1 MKRKLLIVCSLL
13 LLGAN
18 SFAQQGD
25 GGLPRGSELKASI
38 DARTFAAPNV
48 DLLRIEDAI
57 VDENKTGPWRF
68 GYNNTTNLNMSNSG
82 TWTILQNGGKIWQLR
97 LVCQNAL
104 TVNLTLDNVVIPEG
118 NELYVYNEN
127 KDFILGKFTSYHLS
141 NGELG
146 TELVPGNTAVIEY
159 YVAPKNKD
167 LIAQLN
173 INTVTHGYRT
183 AAEFQEKAFGG
194 SGGCNMN
201 ANCSDAN
208 PWDLQRRSAIM
219 LVSGSNGFCSA
230 ALINNT
236 LNDGKPYVLTANHC
250 YSNPASWI
258 FRFNWQISPENMNQS
273 NCSQNPGGNPTF
285 TSLSGGI
292 LRARRTPSDFCLV
305 EITTGLI
312 NGTVPNSYGAYF
324 AGWDNSD
331 SIPTSAVCFHFPSGD
346 IKKAAFDDAP
356 LVSGNGMFSSENNSQ
371 WEVEWDRNTT
381 TEGGSSGSPLFDQNG
396 RIIGQLWGG
405 GASCSNL
412 SAPDFY
418 GKVSYSWNP
427 SGSNSTNQLKFWL
440 DPNNDGLTVLDGF
453 NPTANIKVNQLVDF
467 KLYPNPSN
475 GIFTIE
481 LPQEY
486 TVNSDIIVLDLSGRI
501 LHSAVY
507 SSKSFDLN
515 LSNLSSGNYIL
526 KVINNE
532 KVITKNISIQYN

>member
-1 MKRKLLIVCSLL
+1 MKRKLIIVCSLL

-38 DARTFAAPNV
+38 EARTFAAPNV

-82 TWTILQNGGKIWQLR
+82 TWTVLQNGGKVWQLK

-146 TELVPGNTAVIEY
+146 TELVPGNTAIIEY

-183 AAEFQEKAFGG
+183 ATEFQEKAFGN

-250 YSNPASWI
+250 YSNPTSWI

-285 TSLSGGI
+285 TSLSGGV

-305 EITTGLI
+305 EITAGLI
-312 NGTVPNSYGAYF
+312 AGTVPNSYGSYF

-331 SIPTSAVCFHFPSGD
+331 SIPTSAVCFHFPKGD

-356 LVSGNGMFSSENNSQ
+356 LVSGNGMFSSENDSQ

-440 DPNNDGLTVLDGF
+440 DPNDDGLTVLDGF
-453 NPTANIKVNQLVDF
+453 NPTASLKENQLLDF

-475 GIFTIE
+475 GTFTIE

-486 TVNSDIIVLDLSGRI
+486 TVNSDIIVLDLAGRT

-526 KVINNE
+526 KIVNNE
-532 KVITKNISIQYN
+532 KFITKNISIQHN